1 MTSGVLDK
9 GTTLAG
15 YRIDGIL
22 GQGGMGVVYEAT
34 QLSLD
39 RVVAL
44 KVLASHLTEDI
55 TFIQRF
61 QREGQIQAKIDHPNI
76 VTVFDSGKTDEGF
89 FIAMRLVRGPNL
101 KDMIVSRELDPG
113 RTMRIVTPVADAL
126 DAAHQAGL
134 IHRDI
139 KPQNVLVGG
148 RDQAYLADFGLTK
161 ATGDKSLTKTGQFV
175 GTLDYISPEQIKGDH
190 ATTASDV
197 YALAAVLYECLTGVV
212 PFPKDSEAAVLYAH
226 MADPPPEVTKERPDL
241 PGGLDQVLIKAMDKD
256 PANRYE
262 SPTALLNDINQA
274 FDRRTRAAFTP
285 PGPIEVPEET
295 GIRAAEVDVSTRETP
310 TQEPGETSVSPVQ
323 PETGPA
329 ETKVGESAPPAEPAE
344 TVVGEAATEEIAEPG
359 ETVVGKPT
367 PGETQVSPG
376 ETRVSPGETQVSP
389 GETRVSPGETRV
401 SPGETKVS
409 PQETRAAKAVPAETR
424 AGAAAAP
431 PAKAPPAERKGT
443 PPLLIGAGVALL
455 VLVVIG
461 YLLGSSGGGDESSEP
476 AGGRSVTAGA
486 LEFSTPEDW
495 RAASKPAPVPGL
507 SFEGG
512 AATLA
517 PNADAAQGTMS
528 TGFTTATGP
537 ALLPADLLESLGEP
551 PKQDD
556 PVKLGDLNAWRYKGL
571 KPEGFDQSLTM
582 YVVPTTEGVAT
593 VACAAPAAK
602 AGAFLP
608 DCEGAATSLVL
619 TNGDPYPLGVDED
632 YLEALDNTIGKLN
645 ADRTRLIGALRRAR
659 TGPGQAR
666 AARSLRDAYNAAAK
680 SMAGLEISPAVVPA
694 NENLVKALRATGAG
708 YNTMAGGAR
717 ANSRSRY
724 NRGLRA
730 VRRGE
735 RDVNTALKSLE
746 EGGG

>member
-1 MTSGVLDK
+1 
-9 GTTLAG
+9 
-15 YRIDGIL
+15 
-22 GQGGMGVVYEAT
+22 
-34 QLSLD
+34 
-39 RVVAL
+39 
-44 KVLASHLTEDI
+44 
-55 TFIQRF
+55 
-61 QREGQIQAKIDHPNI
+61 
-76 VTVFDSGKTDEGF
+76 
-89 FIAMRLVRGPNL
+89 
-101 KDMIVSRELDPG
+101 
-113 RTMRIVTPVADAL
+113 
-126 DAAHQAGL
+126 
-134 IHRDI
+134 
-139 KPQNVLVGG
+139 
-148 RDQAYLADFGLTK
+148 
-161 ATGDKSLTKTGQFV
+161 
-175 GTLDYISPEQIKGDH
+175 
-190 ATTASDV
+190 
-197 YALAAVLYECLTGVV
+197 VLYECLTGVV

-256 PANRYE
+256 PANRYD
-262 SPTALLNDINQA
+262 SPIALLNDINQA

-323 PETGPA
+323 PETDAGPA
-329 ETKVGESAPPAEPAE
+329 ETRVGEAPPAEPSE
-344 TVVGEAATEEIAEPG
+344 TVVGETK
-359 ETVVGKPT
+359 VS

-389 GETRVSPGETRV
+389 GETRVSPGETKV
-401 SPGETKVS
+401 SAGETKVS
-409 PQETRAAKAVPAETR
+409 PQETRAAKAVAAETR
-424 AGAAAAP
+424 AGATADAAAP
-431 PAKAPPAERKGT
+431 PAKKAPPAERKGT
-443 PPLLIGAGVALL
+443 PPILIGAGVGLL

-461 YLLGSSGGGDESSEP
+461 FLLGSSGGGEDSEP
-476 AGGRSVTAGA
+476 AGGRAVTAGA
-486 LEFSTPEDW
+486 LEFSTPEEW

-512 AATLA
+512 ATTLA

-528 TGFTTATGP
+528 AGFTNATGP
-537 ALLPADLLESLGEP
+537 ALLPADLLESLGDP

-593 VACAAPAAK
+593 VACTAPAAK
-602 AGAFLP
+602 AGGFLP

-632 YLEALDNTIGKLN
+632 YLQALDNTIGKLN
-645 ADRTRLIGALRRAR
+645 SERTRRTQALRRAR

-666 AARSLRDAYNAAAK
+666 AARSLRDSYNAAAK
-680 SMAGLEISPAVVPA
+680 SLAGLEISPAIVPA
-694 NENLVKALRATGAG
+694 NENLVKALRATATG

-730 VRRGE
+730 VRAGE
-735 RDVNTALKSLE
+735 RDVNAALKSLE
-746 EGGG
+746 AGSG

>member
-1 MTSGVLDK
+1 M
-9 GTTLAG
+9 
-15 YRIDGIL
+15 
-22 GQGGMGVVYEAT
+22 
-34 QLSLD
+34 
-39 RVVAL
+39 
-44 KVLASHLTEDI
+44 
-55 TFIQRF
+55 
-61 QREGQIQAKIDHPNI
+61 
-76 VTVFDSGKTDEGF
+76 
-89 FIAMRLVRGPNL
+89 
-101 KDMIVSRELDPG
+101 
-113 RTMRIVTPVADAL
+113 
-126 DAAHQAGL
+126 
-134 IHRDI
+134 
-139 KPQNVLVGG
+139 
-148 RDQAYLADFGLTK
+148 
-161 ATGDKSLTKTGQFV
+161 
-175 GTLDYISPEQIKGDH
+175 
-190 ATTASDV
+190 
-197 YALAAVLYECLTGVV
+197 
-212 PFPKDSEAAVLYAH
+212 
-226 MADPPPEVTKERPDL
+226 TKERPDL
-241 PGGLDQVLIKAMDKD
+241 PGGLDEVLIKAMDKD
-256 PANRYE
+256 PANRYA
-262 SPTALLNDINQA
+262 SPTALLSDINQA

-323 PETGPA
+323 PETDAGPA
-329 ETKVGESAPPAEPAE
+329 ETRVGETAPAEPSE
-344 TVVGEAATEEIAEPG
+344 TVVGETQ
-359 ETVVGKPT
+359 VS

-389 GETRVSPGETRV
+389 GETRVSPGETKV
-401 SPGETKVS
+401 TAGETKVS

-424 AGAAAAP
+424 AGAAAR
-431 PAKAPPAERKGT
+431 PAKKAPPAERKGT
-443 PPLLIGAGVALL
+443 PPILIGAGVGML

-461 YLLGSSGGGDESSEP
+461 FLLGSSGGGDDSEP
-476 AGGRSVTAGA
+476 AGGRAVTAGA

-512 AATLA
+512 STTLA
-517 PNADAAQGTMS
+517 PNADAAEGTMS
-528 TGFTTATGP
+528 TGFTNATGP
-537 ALLPADLLESLGEP
+537 ALLPADLLESLGDP

-602 AGAFLP
+602 AGGFLP

-632 YLEALDNTIGKLN
+632 YLEALDNTMGKLN
-645 ADRTRLIGALRRAR
+645 SQRAKGIQALRRAR

-666 AARSLRDAYNAAAK
+666 AARSLRDSYNAAAK
-680 SMAGLEISPAVVPA
+680 SLAGLEISPATVPA
-694 NENLVKALRATGAG
+694 NQRLVKALRSTASG

-730 VRRGE
+730 VRAGE
-735 RDVNTALKSLE
+735 RDVKAALKSLE
-746 EGGG
+746 EGSG

>member
-1 MTSGVLDK
+1 MTSGVLNK

-76 VTVFDSGKTDEGF
+76 VTVFDSGKTDDGF

-113 RTMRIVTPVADAL
+113 RTMRILTPVADAL
-126 DAAHQAGL
+126 DTAHQAGL

-241 PGGLDQVLIKAMDKD
+241 PGQLDQVLVKAMDKD
-256 PANRYE
+256 PANRYG
-262 SPTALLNDINQA
+262 SPSELLQEINQA
-274 FDRRTRAAFTP
+274 FSRRTRAAFTP

-295 GIRAAEVDVSTRETP
+295 GIRAAEKDVSTRQTD
-310 TQEPGETSVSPVQ
+310 TQQPADEPGETSVSPVQ
-323 PETGPA
+323 PD
-329 ETKVGESAPPAEPAE
+329 APPAE
-344 TVVGEAATEEIAEPG
+344 TVVGEAATEKAEPG
-359 ETVVGKPT
+359 ETVVGQAAAETQVSPSET
-367 PGETQVSPG
+367 RVGETQVSPG
-376 ETRVSPGETQVSP
+376 ETKVSGGETKVSA
-389 GETRVSPGETRV
+389 
-401 SPGETKVS
+401 GETKVS
-409 PQETRAAKAVPAETR
+409 PQETRAAKAVPAETKMGASAEAPSAPR
-424 AGAAAAP
+424 DTVPAG
-431 PAKAPPAERKGT
+431 ERKGT
-443 PPLLIGAGVALL
+443 PPLAIGAGIGLL
-455 VLVVIG
+455 VIAIVGFLI
-461 YLLGSSGGGDESSEP
+461 GSSGGGEEADS
-476 AGGRSVTAGA
+476 GGTRAVTAGA

-495 RAASKPAPVPGL
+495 RASSKAASIPGL

-512 AATLA
+512 STTLA
-517 PNADAAQGTMS
+517 PNANAAEGTIS
-528 TGFTTATGP
+528 TGFTEATGP
-537 ALLPADLLESLGEP
+537 ALLPKELLDSLGKAP
-551 PKQDD
+551 AQND
-556 PVKLGDLNAWRYKGL
+556 PVKLGDLNAYRYRNL
-571 KPEGFDQSLTM
+571 KPEGFNQPLTM

-593 VACAAPAAK
+593 VACTAPAAK
-602 AGAFLP
+602 AESFLA

-619 TNGDPYPLGVDED
+619 TTGDPYPLGPDED
-632 YLEALDNTIGKLN
+632 YLGTLDGTIDKLN
-645 ADRTRLIGALRRAR
+645 GERASRNAALRKAR

-666 AARSLRDAYNAAAK
+666 AAAALRNSYTTAAK
-680 SMAGLEISPAVVPA
+680 TLAGVEASPAVVPA
-694 NENLVKALRATGAG
+694 NAELVSALRRTAAG
-708 YNTMAGGAR
+708 YSRMASGAR
-717 ANSRSRY
+717 ANSASRY
-724 NRGLRA
+724 NRGRVA
-730 VRRGE
+730 ATAGE
-735 RDVNTALKSLE
+735 RSVTAALKSLE

>member
-1 MTSGVLDK
+1 VASGVLDK

-101 KDMIVSRELDPG
+101 KDMIVARELDPG
-113 RTMRIVTPVADAL
+113 RTMRILTPVADAL
-126 DAAHQAGL
+126 DTAHQAGL

-161 ATGDKSLTKTGQFV
+161 ASGDKSLTKTGQFV

-190 ATTASDV
+190 ATTSSDV

-241 PGGLDQVLIKAMDKD
+241 PGGLDEVLIKAMDKD
-256 PANRYE
+256 PANRYD
-262 SPTALLNDINQA
+262 SPTALLEDINRA

-310 TQEPGETSVSPVQ
+310 TQGPGETSVSPVQ
-323 PETGPA
+323 PETDAGPA
-329 ETKVGESAPPAEPAE
+329 ETRVGETAPAEPSE
-344 TVVGEAATEEIAEPG
+344 TVV
-359 ETVVGKPT
+359 
-367 PGETQVSPG
+367 GETQVSPG

-389 GETRVSPGETRV
+389 GETRASPGETRV
-401 SPGETKVS
+401 SPGETKVTPGETKAS
-409 PQETRAAKAVPAETR
+409 PQETRAAKAVPAETKL
-424 AGAAAAP
+424 GAAAEAADA
-431 PAKAPPAERKGT
+431 PAKAPPTERKGVS
-443 PPLLIGAGVALL
+443 PILIGAGVALL
-455 VLVVIG
+455 ALVVIG
-461 YLLGSSGGGDESSEP
+461 FLLGSSGGGDEESDSG
-476 AGGRSVTAGA
+476 GGRAVTAGA

-495 RAASKPAPVPGL
+495 RAASKPAEIPGL

-512 AATLA
+512 ATTLA
-517 PNADAAQGTMS
+517 PNAQAAEGTMS
-528 TGFTTATGP
+528 AGFTDATGP
-537 ALLPADLLESLGEP
+537 ALLPAGMLESLSKP
-551 PKQDD
+551 PEQND
-556 PVKLGDLNAWRYKGL
+556 PVKLGDLEAWRYRDL

-593 VACAAPAAK
+593 VSCAAPAGK
-602 AGAFLP
+602 ADAFLP

-619 TNGDPYPLGVDED
+619 TTGDAYPLGPDED

-645 ADRTRLIGALRRAR
+645 SERSRQTQALRRAR

-666 AARSLRDAYNAAAK
+666 AARSLRDSYSAAAK
-680 SMAGLEISPAVVPA
+680 SLGGLEISPAIVPA
-694 NENLVKALRATGAG
+694 NAALVKALRKTSAG

-724 NRGLRA
+724 NRGLRT
-730 VRRGE
+730 VRAGE
-735 RDVNTALKSLE
+735 RDVNAALKALG